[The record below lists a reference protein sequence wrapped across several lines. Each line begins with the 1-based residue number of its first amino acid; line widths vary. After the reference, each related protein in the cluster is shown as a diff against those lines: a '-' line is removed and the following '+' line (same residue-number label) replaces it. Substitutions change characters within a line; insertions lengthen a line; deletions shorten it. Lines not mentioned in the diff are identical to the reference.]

1 MAKKSF
7 DKTCEIITINTR
19 LSQRLC
25 ALEHKQRDDMKEVRE
40 LQGIKE
46 KSSLLDESVSEA
58 LIRLQSMAGLVEQ
71 SNMKMDY
78 RDG

>member
-1 MAKKSF
+1 M
-7 DKTCEIITINTR
+7 
-19 LSQRLC
+19 
-25 ALEHKQRDDMKEVRE
+25 HEVRE

-46 KSSLLDESVSEA
+46 KSSLLDDSVSEA